1 MNSWYN
7 PSEGLEE
14 PMYGLKSS
22 EIIAPVSTLIAIIAF
37 LRPEITLLVSR
48 ALGRL
53 DVHINP
59 RIEIGFSDYG
69 PTLGIIGMVRS
80 IKR

>member
-1 MNSWYN
+1 MNYWYN
-7 PSEGLEE
+7 PSEGLEAA
-14 PMYGLKSS
+14 MYGLESS
-22 EIIAPVSTLIAIIAF
+22 EIIALVSTLIAIIAF

-69 PTLGIIGMVRS
+69 PTLGIIGIVRS